1 VSCAVHMV
9 QLNSITYCLFE
20 GGPVFSRIS
29 RLSAHVYVHC
39 AILQAQYCYA
49 VSSYQAI
56 KDRQSIILISPKIK
70 LSPFT

>member
-1 VSCAVHMV
+1 VV
-9 QLNSITYCLFE
+9 QCFPGYQ
-20 GGPVFSRIS
+20 
-29 RLSAHVYVHC
+29 LSAHVYVHC
-39 AILQAQYCYA
+39 VPFVCISMGKHMTWTILQAQYCYA